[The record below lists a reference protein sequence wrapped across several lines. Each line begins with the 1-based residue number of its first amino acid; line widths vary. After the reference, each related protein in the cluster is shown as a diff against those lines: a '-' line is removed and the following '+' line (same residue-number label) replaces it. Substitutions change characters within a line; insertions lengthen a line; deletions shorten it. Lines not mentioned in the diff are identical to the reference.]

1 MWLQIDPGGSDGY
14 SVLVNSYLI
23 LVRTSS
29 HRIVRTSNHFNKLLS
44 ILSFNIL
51 LTGVYIYIYICTAGG
66 NSVCVFSTYQL
77 RSYVFQKVHVGLS
90 ISLRFID

>member
-51 LTGVYIYIYICTAGG
+51 LTGVCIYIYIYVLLEEILY
-66 NSVCVFSTYQL
+66 VFSVHINCDL
-77 RSYVFQKVHVGLS
+77 MSFKRSMWA
-90 ISLRFID
+90 

>member
-51 LTGVYIYIYICTAGG
+51 LTGVYIYIYIY
-66 NSVCVFSTYQL
+66 VLLEEILYVFSVHINCDL
-77 RSYVFQKVHVGLS
+77 MSFKRSMWA
-90 ISLRFID
+90 